1 MKIATPRPFGQNY
14 AFVVAGAVFL
24 ALLSAAALRSAPGVL
39 MLPLEKAFGWN
50 RATVSAAAAVGIL
63 LYGLT
68 GPFAAALMQ
77 TLGVRRV
84 VTLSLL
90 LMAVSTGL
98 SAFMT
103 EAWQYVAT
111 WGVMAGFGS
120 GAVAMVLGATV
131 VNRWFIAR
139 RGLVMGLLTASTAT
153 GTLVFLPA
161 MAWLADV
168 GGWRP
173 VVLSIAAV
181 TAVLAPVMWILLP
194 ERPQDIGQTPYGAP
208 ADYTPPPVAAT
219 GALANAFR
227 ALRDAA
233 RTRTFWLLF
242 TGFFVC
248 GLTTNGLVGTH
259 LIALCGDHGMSE
271 TRAAG
276 LLALMG
282 LFDLFGTT
290 ASGWLTDRYD
300 ARKLLFVYYGLR
312 GVSLIILPFTDF
324 SIVSLGMF
332 AVFYGLDW
340 IATVPPTVRLATEA
354 FGDQDGPIVFGW
366 IAAGHQ
372 AGAAT
377 AAITAGL
384 LRAMEGRYLEAFMLT
399 GMTGFIAAAASIM
412 IRRPAKAAAAAL
424 AA

>member
-1 MKIATPRPFGQNY
+1 
-14 AFVVAGAVFL
+14 
-24 ALLSAAALRSAPGVL
+24 
-39 MLPLEKAFGWN
+39 MLPLEKAFGWD
-50 RATVSAAAAVGIL
+50 RATVSLAAAIGIF

-77 TLGVRRV
+77 TFGVRRT
-84 VTLSLL
+84 VTLALL

-98 SAFMT
+98 SSMMT
-103 EAWQYVAT
+103 QSWQYVAT

-131 VNRWFIAR
+131 VNRWFVER

-153 GTLVFLPA
+153 GTLVFLPG
-161 MAWLADV
+161 MAFIAEH

-173 VVLSIAAV
+173 VVLTIAAV
-181 TAVLAPVMWILLP
+181 TAILAPVMWLLIP
-194 ERPQDIGQTPYGAP
+194 ERPSDIGHKPYGAP
-208 ADYTPPPVAAT
+208 ADYAEPPPPPNS
-219 GALANAFR
+219 ALGNAFA
-227 ALRDAA
+227 ALFRAA

-242 TGFFVC
+242 AGFFVC

-259 LIALCGDHGMSE
+259 LIALCGDHGMAE
-271 TRAAG
+271 TSAAG

-282 LFDLFGTT
+282 LFDLIGTT

-300 ARKLLFVYYGLR
+300 PRKLLFVYYALR
-312 GVSLIILPFTDF
+312 GASLMVLPYTDF
-324 SIVSLGMF
+324 SLVSLSVF

-354 FGDQDGPIVFGW
+354 FGDRDGPIVFGW

-377 AAITAGL
+377 AAISAGVLRAAQGDYVTAFVMAGL
-384 LRAMEGRYLEAFMLT
+384 
-399 GMTGFIAAAASIM
+399 TGFIAATASVM
-412 IRRPAKAAAAAL
+412 IKRQVKAPAAA
-424 AA
+424 

>member
-14 AFVVAGAVFL
+14 AFVVAAAVFV

-39 MLPLEKAFGWN
+39 MLPLEKSFGWD
-50 RATVSAAAAVGIL
+50 RATVSLAAGIGIL

-77 TLGVRRV
+77 TFGVRRT
-84 VTLSLL
+84 VTLALG

-103 EAWQYVAT
+103 QAWQYVAT

-131 VNRWFIAR
+131 VNRWFVAR

-153 GTLVFLPA
+153 GTLIFLPA
-161 MAWLADV
+161 MAWLADH

-173 VVLSIAAV
+173 VVLTTAGV
-181 TAVLAPVMWILLP
+181 TAVLAPVMWLLLP
-194 ERPQDIGQTPYGAP
+194 ERPSEIGQKPYGAP
-208 ADYTPPPVAAT
+208 DDYAEPPPPPNSAIGNAF
-219 GALANAFR
+219 GALAR
-227 ALRDAA
+227 AA

-242 TGFFVC
+242 LGFFVC

-259 LIALCGDHGMSE
+259 MIAMCGDHGMTE
-271 TRAAG
+271 TAAAG
-276 LLALMG
+276 LLAMMG
-282 LFDLFGTT
+282 LFDLVGTT

-300 ARKLLFVYYGLR
+300 PRKLLFVYYALR
-312 GVSLIILPFTDF
+312 GASLIVLPFTDF
-324 SIVSLGMF
+324 SVVSLSVF

-354 FGDQDGPIVFGW
+354 FGDRDGPIVFGW

-377 AAITAGL
+377 AAVTAGV
-384 LRAMEGRYLEAFMLT
+384 LRAMQGQYVEAFVLAGT
-399 GMTGFIAAAASIM
+399 TGFIAAAASIL
-412 IRRPAKAAAAAL
+412 IRREVKLSAVA
-424 AA
+424 